1 MNLRPVFYIVGL
13 FLIFL
18 GGAMALPAAV
28 DLAADNPDWRTFA
41 VSGVITVFMGG
52 TLMLGFRG
60 GLQSVGRREAF
71 VLTALSWVV
80 LCGFAALPLRFAGLD
95 LSYTDAYFEAMSGLT
110 TTGSTVMTGLD
121 NAPPGILL
129 WRGLLQGLGGVGIIV
144 MAVAVLPF
152 LRVGGMQLFQ
162 AESSDRS
169 EKALPSP
176 VQIARGIGLAYVILM
191 LATAIAFG
199 LAGMTTLEAFVHAMA
214 AISTGGFSTSDSSIG
229 YFASP
234 TIEWIAIVAMLLGSL
249 PFVLYVRALAGAA
262 GELFRDSQVQ
272 VFLAIVGGFAAVL
285 AVWIHATEPVAP
297 WDAIRI
303 ALFNVATIISTTG
316 FANVDYVQWGSF
328 FSAAIMVLTFIG
340 GCTGSTAGAIKIFRL
355 QIVWMTMK
363 AQILHLIHPHA
374 VYPMRFAGRPVS
386 AEVAAAVT
394 AFCFAY
400 VLTAA
405 ALTLGL
411 CFVGLDLVTAF
422 SGAATALGNVGPGV
436 GSIIG
441 PAGNFATL
449 PDAAKWMLSAGML
462 LGRLELFTVLLMLVP
477 RFWRA

>member
-18 GGAMALPAAV
+18 GAAMALPAAV
-28 DLAADNPDWRTFA
+28 DLAADNSDWRTFV
-41 VSGVITVFMGG
+41 VSGVITVFIGG
-52 TLMLGFRG
+52 TLMLCCRG
-60 GLQSVGRREAF
+60 GMQSVGRREAF
-71 VLTALSWVV
+71 VLTALSWIV
-80 LCGFAALPLRFAGLD
+80 LCAFAALPLRFAELN
-95 LSYTDAYFEAMSGLT
+95 LSYADAYFEAMSGLT
-110 TTGSTVMTGLD
+110 TTGSTVMVGLD
-121 NAPPGILL
+121 EAPPGILL

-176 VQIARGIGLAYVILM
+176 VQIARGIGLAYLILM
-191 LATAIAFG
+191 LAAAAAYG
-199 LAGMTTLEAFVHAMA
+199 LAGMNTLEAFVHAMSS
-214 AISTGGFSTSDSSIG
+214 ISTGGFSTSDSSIG
-229 YFASP
+229 HFNSP
-234 TIEWIAIVAMLLGSL
+234 AIEWIAIVAMLLGSL
-249 PFVLYVRALAGAA
+249 PFVLYVRALAGAG

-272 VFLAIVGGFAAVL
+272 VFLTIVCGFAAVL
-285 AVWIHATEPVAP
+285 AVWVNATEPVAP
-297 WDAIRI
+297 WDAVRI
-303 ALFNVATIISTTG
+303 ALFNVASIISTTG
-316 FANVDYVQWGSF
+316 FATVDYVQWGPF

-340 GCTGSTAGAIKIFRL
+340 GCTGSTAGAIKVFRL

-363 AQILHLIHPHA
+363 AQILHLVHPHA

-386 AEVAAAVT
+386 ADVAAAVT

-400 VLTAA
+400 VLTVA

-411 CFVGLDLVTAF
+411 SFTGLDLVTAF
-422 SGAATALGNVGPGV
+422 SGAATALGNVGPGL
-436 GSIIG
+436 GSTIG
-441 PAGNFATL
+441 PAGNFSTL
-449 PDAAKWMLSAGML
+449 PEAAKWMLSAGML

>member
-18 GGAMALPAAV
+18 GAAMALPAAV

-60 GLQSVGRREAF
+60 GAGSVARREAF

-80 LCGFAALPLRFAGLD
+80 LCAFAALPLRFAGLG

-121 NAPPGILL
+121 GAPPGILL

-229 YFASP
+229 HFASP
-234 TIEWIAIVAMLLGSL
+234 AIEWIAIVAMLLGSL
-249 PFVLYVRALAGAA
+249 PFVLYVRALAGAG

-272 VFLAIVGGFAAVL
+272 VFLAIVGGFTAVL
-285 AVWIHATEPVAP
+285 AVWVHATEPVAP
-297 WDAIRI
+297 WDAVRI

-316 FANVDYVQWGSF
+316 FANVDYVQWGPF
-328 FSAAIMVLTFIG
+328 FAAAIMILTFIG

-355 QIVWMTMK
+355 QIVWLTMK
-363 AQILHLIHPHA
+363 AQVLHLIHPHA

-400 VLTAA
+400 VLTVAT
-405 ALTLGL
+405 LTLGL
-411 CFVGLDLVTAF
+411 SFVGLDLVTAF
-422 SGAATALGNVGPGV
+422 SGAATALGNVGPGLGTV
-436 GSIIG
+436 IG
-441 PAGNFATL
+441 PAGNFASL

-462 LGRLELFTVLLMLVP
+462 LGRLELFTVLLMVVP